1 MPRVVVDTNLWI
13 SFLIGRKLAILTD
26 LFKRSD
32 IQILSSSEQLAELSD
47 VSTRFNFRK
56 YFTEVQADELVNL
69 LYASAELV
77 DIRERVRACR
87 DENDDFLLDI
97 AVNGHADIFIT
108 GDNDLLVLNP
118 FRGIDIVTY
127 IDFENRF
134 SG

>member
-1 MPRVVVDTNLWI
+1 MLRVVVDTNLWI

-32 IQILSSSEQLAELSD
+32 IQILSSSEQPAELSD

-69 LYASAELV
+69 LYASAEFV

-97 AVNGHADIFIT
+97 AVNGRADIFIT

-118 FRGIDIVTY
+118 FRVIDIVIY
-127 IDFENRF
+127 IDFENRY

>member
-1 MPRVVVDTNLWI
+1 MLRVVVDTNLWI

-32 IQILSSSEQLAELSD
+32 IQILSSSEQPAELSD

-69 LYASAELV
+69 LYASAEFV

-118 FRGIDIVTY
+118 FRVIDIVIY
-127 IDFENRF
+127 IDFENRY

>member
-1 MPRVVVDTNLWI
+1 MLRVVVDTNLWI

-32 IQILSSSEQLAELSD
+32 IQILSSSEQPAELSD

-69 LYASAELV
+69 LYASAEFV

-118 FRGIDIVTY
+118 FRGIDIVTC
-127 IDFENRF
+127 IDFENRY